1 MMAGPVAPRRP
12 ELASKSA
19 ARIRLSGEKLLCSV
33 GLDGRSQSG
42 QRVDIGGSPQ
52 GRALL
57 GCPTPALFPPR
68 RHARHQPVL
77 YFPQGPVVALAVL
90 DPLEIGN
97 RHASGVGPDRGK
109 DEQPVSALDVLRLVR
124 PRSFGKTKAKW

>member
-57 GCPTPALFPPR
+57 GCRTPDLFPLR
-68 RHARHQPVL
+68 RHDRSQPVL

-97 RHASGVGPDRGK
+97 RHASGRGPDTGK
-109 DEQPVSALDVLRLVR
+109 D
-124 PRSFGKTKAKW
+124 KTEEGRVG

>member
-19 ARIRLSGEKLLCSV
+19 ARIRLSGEKLLCAV

-42 QRVDIGGSPQ
+42 QRVHIGGSPQ

-57 GCPTPALFPPR
+57 GCRTPDLLSLR
-68 RHARHQPVL
+68 RHDRSQPVL
-77 YFPQGPVVALAVL
+77 YFPQGPIVALAVL
-90 DPLEIGN
+90 RSEERRVGKE
-97 RHASGVGPDRGK
+97 GVSTLRFRGW
-109 DEQPVSALDVLRLVR
+109 
-124 PRSFGKTKAKW
+124 T